1 MIVPL
6 SQRMRNSDE
15 VCARCEK
22 NDDGRCKLPVL
33 MDMDKSTGKYHT
45 AKLISFSKDGKEC
58 QLFTMSKD
66 WWLNNVTKYDVLCP
80 RCSERFWDCV
90 EEFYCGRSLNTGEE
104 DWRGVRVC
112 RQCAEEVMEQHPEVR
127 FRIRGVKE

>member
-15 VCARCEK
+15 ICARCEK
-22 NDDGRCKLPVL
+22 NDDGKCKYPILL
-33 MDMDKSTGKYHT
+33 DMDKSTGKYRT

-58 QLFTMSKD
+58 QLFKTSKD

-80 RCSERFWDCV
+80 RCNMRFWDTYLGAGRWPSDDD
-90 EEFYCGRSLNTGEE
+90 EEHWLEL
-104 DWRGVRVC
+104 RVC
-112 RQCAEEVMEQHPEVR
+112 RQCAEEVQKINAGQTFRVREVK
-127 FRIRGVKE
+127 G